1 MIFGTIFICFFQKLV
16 GGSGGT
22 LFCYDNCF
30 ENFCPIHS
38 EVPVAV
44 YYYFFFQN
52 SLQSVDSIFL
62 VLTLNL
68 SDRLLLR
75 LYSSILYLTGS
86 STNVPYYTNIK
97 RYINLCDFD
106 SFNVN
111 LCTRFF
117 ISNRVAQ
124 GIKNGLKVK
133 QLSKQPPTLK
143 TLMQKI
149 LFGLWVRNFNFSILS
164 SLKLNFSHNCFWH
177 NLIVYNNI

>member
-16 GGSGGT
+16 GGSGGHFSVMIT
-22 LFCYDNCF
+22 VLKIFVRFTVKYQWQ
-30 ENFCPIHS
+30 III
-38 EVPVAV
+38 
-44 YYYFFFQN
+44 FFFQN

-149 LFGLWVRNFNFSILS
+149 LFGLWVRNFNFSVLS

>member
-1 MIFGTIFICFFQKLV
+1 MGQFLFAFSKNLWVGV
-16 GGSGGT
+16 GGQFSVMIT
-22 LFCYDNCF
+22 VLKIFVRFTVKYQWQIIIFFSKFLAECWF
-30 ENFCPIHS
+30 NFS
-38 EVPVAV
+38 
-44 YYYFFFQN
+44 
-52 SLQSVDSIFL
+52 SVDVEFKWPASFASLFKHII
-62 VLTLNL
+62 LN
-68 SDRLLLR
+68 R
-75 LYSSILYLTGS
+75 IKP
-86 STNVPYYTNIK
+86 NVPYYTNIK

-106 SFNVN
+106 SLNVN

-124 GIKNGLKVK
+124 GIKNGLKVR
-133 QLSKQPPTLK
+133 QLAKQPPTLK